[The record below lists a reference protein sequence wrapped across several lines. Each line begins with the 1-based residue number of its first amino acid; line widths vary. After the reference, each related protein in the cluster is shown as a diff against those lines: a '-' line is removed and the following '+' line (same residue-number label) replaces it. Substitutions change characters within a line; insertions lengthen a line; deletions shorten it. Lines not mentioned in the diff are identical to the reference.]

1 MKITFPLIFSSSLA
15 FGQWQPA
22 PPADQIPTPYPG
34 MDTMQVAVNDVRK
47 LYKVPLLVSTIEL
60 NCAADKHAK
69 DMHEAR
75 RCEHRGTDNSTFET
89 RARDCGTEA
98 HGELIACGFTDP
110 EKAVKYLM
118 RDWEAQPIILN
129 GDHVAMGTAHVGR
142 TWVITFRTSF
152 ED

>member
-22 PPADQIPTPYPG
+22 PPAEPVPTPYPG
-34 MDTMQVAVNDVRK
+34 FDTMQVAVNEVRD
-47 LYKVPLLVSTIEL
+47 LYKMPLLVSTVGL
-60 NCAADKHAK
+60 NCAAEKHAK

-98 HGELIACGFTDP
+98 HAELIACGFL
-110 EKAVKYLM
+110 EAQMAVGRWM
-118 RDWEAQPIILN
+118 RDLRSRNIIVN
-129 GDHVAMGTAHVGR
+129 EDNVAMGSANHGS
-142 TWVITFRTSF
+142 TWVVVFRVMPK
-152 ED
+152 